1 MRLLLIGYNDTALA
15 ALDGCR
21 PAGSVTLIEEEDLW
35 HAKKLEPRAAAHPC
49 LGTVRFAR
57 YQQDEQFLEVAAELG
72 PFDAVVAGLEYAVLA
87 AAQAAEALGVAGA
100 GPEAAAILRDKLL
113 LREATAAAGM
123 PGPAFREIRSAA
135 DIAAFADGGPCVVKP
150 AGRQA
155 SLGVV
160 LLDRG
165 DDVERAWRYCT
176 EADEGRQLARR
187 PMRWRYLVE
196 ERLTGQEFSTEALVH
211 DGAVV
216 FCNVT
221 RKYTLPGPSPV
232 ETGHTVGPQDEQWR
246 RAVERLV
253 AAVGYGS
260 GILHAE
266 WMLTDAGPQL
276 IECAARPPG
285 DRIMD
290 LIDLAYGI
298 NVHDRWIGM
307 LLGEEQPPFPE
318 PVRAAAVRF
327 LSAPGAG
334 VIDQVHGAEAARALP
349 GVHRLDLSRGP
360 GDAVG
365 DVRSSWDR
373 LGLVLTTGATPDEAE
388 QRADAA
394 LASVAVTLRG
404 EELTP

>member
-15 ALDGCR
+15 ALDRSR

-35 HAKKLEPRAAAHPC
+35 HAKKLEPRAAGHPC
-49 LGTVRFAR
+49 LGAVRFAR
-57 YQQDEQFLEVAAELG
+57 YQQDDQFLEAAVEMG
-72 PFDAVVAGLEYAVLA
+72 PFDAVAAGLEYAVLA
-87 AAQAAEALGVAGA
+87 AAQAAEALGAAGA
-100 GPEAAAILRDKLL
+100 GPRAAAILRDKLL

-135 DIAAFADGGPCVVKP
+135 DIVAFADGGPCVVKP

-165 DDVERAWRYCT
+165 DDVEQAWRHCAG
-176 EADEGRQLARR
+176 ADEGRQLAGR
-187 PMRWRYLVE
+187 PMTWRYLVE
-196 ERLTGQEFSTEALVH
+196 ERLQGPEFSTEALVR

-221 RKYTLPGPSPV
+221 RKYTLPGPHPV
-232 ETGHTVGPQDEQWR
+232 ETGHTVGPQDGPWR
-246 RAVERLV
+246 QAVECLV
-253 AAVGYGS
+253 AAVGYGT

-266 WMLTDAGPQL
+266 WVLTAEGPQL
-276 IECAARPPG
+276 IECAGRPPG

-298 NVHDRWIGM
+298 NVHDRWVGL
-307 LLGEEQPPFPE
+307 LLGEEQASLPGL
-318 PVRAAAVRF
+318 VRSAAVRF
-327 LSAPGAG
+327 LQAPGTG
-334 VIDQVHGAEAARALP
+334 VIERVDGGDAARELP

-360 GDAVG
+360 GETVG

-373 LGLVLTTGATPDEAE
+373 LGLVLATGATADEAE
-388 QRADAA
+388 RRAEAA
-394 LASVAVTLRG
+394 VTSVAVSLRA
-404 EELTP
+404 EEAVR